1 MSLHR
6 LLTAVWTQP
15 PGTTE
20 SGCSGVDNTRTIKKS
35 VVMKTA
41 LDSMAYS
48 FIIAMAGVNVT
59 QSTSHI
65 EMGDLKKTY

>member
-1 MSLHR
+1 
-6 LLTAVWTQP
+6 
-15 PGTTE
+15 
-20 SGCSGVDNTRTIKKS
+20 
-35 VVMKTA
+35 MKTA